1 MGRFLKQLHHNGIAL
16 GLILILWRIHR
27 SLVSR
32 IYSRILGAPSL
43 DIGAGCRIKG
53 LRYIKFGTGVS
64 MFRHAWIEA
73 VYEYQGKQYSP
84 RLVIGDGVTMS
95 SNVHIS
101 CVNSVT
107 LGSNVLLGS
116 NIYISDHNHG
126 VYHGAIQS
134 SPSQTPSERVLSDGG
149 SIDIGDNVWVGDNV
163 VIVGMVKIGDG
174 AIIGAN
180 SVVLSDVAAGEIVAG
195 APARSIK
202 QFNPSLGAWEPAGKF
217 RERHDSK

>member
-1 MGRFLKQLHHNGIAL
+1 MGRFLKQIHHNGIAL
-16 GLILILWRIHR
+16 GLILILWRVR
-27 SLVSR
+27 RVLVSR
-32 IYSRILGAPSL
+32 VYSRVLGAPSL
-43 DIGAGCRIKG
+43 DIGPGCRVKG
-53 LRYIKFGTGVS
+53 LRYIKFGTGIS

-73 VYEYQGKQYSP
+73 VYEYEGKHYSP
-84 RLVIGDGVTMS
+84 QLIIGDGVTMS

-134 SPSQTPSERVLSDGG
+134 SPLEMPSARVLSDGG
-149 SIDIGDNVWVGDNV
+149 TIQIGDNVWIGDNV
-163 VIVGMVKIGDG
+163 VIVGTVRVGDG

-180 SVVLSDVAAGEIVAG
+180 SVVLSDVAGGAIVAG

-202 QFNPSLGAWEPAGKF
+202 QFNPTLGAWEPAGKF
-217 RERHDSK
+217 RERNDK